1 MTTQR
6 YIPGLNQRPV
16 DVPKVP
22 NSSIPKDVPPE
33 LIDDF
38 KTGRKQVG
46 RLLTLSTSVLKSS
59 L

>member
-1 MTTQR
+1 MMTTQR

-33 LIDDF
+33 LIEDF

-46 RLLTLSTSVLKSS
+46 RPFHPLPSDL
-59 L
+59 